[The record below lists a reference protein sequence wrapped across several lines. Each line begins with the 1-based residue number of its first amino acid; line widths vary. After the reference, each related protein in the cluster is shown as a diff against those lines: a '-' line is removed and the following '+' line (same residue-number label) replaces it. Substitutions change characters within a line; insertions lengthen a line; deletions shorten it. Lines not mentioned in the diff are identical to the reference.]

1 MLQLRVICQQRN
13 RRCLS
18 YFSSAFNNLANQG
31 LPNVPATSIQNA
43 AESKLLDLDV
53 FVNQD
58 HRQMDFVDKLVKLR
72 KQKDCTAVPLLPNLV
87 VKQLLDY
94 TGPQEAILALQN
106 PLQYGIFIDQFAGCH
121 LIDLLMHNGS
131 HREAAQVAAMLIER
145 NLCNNE
151 LIASLAIQS
160 FHAYLQK
167 FEPKVAEKDEQ
178 STEVEKVR
186 VKFVRNRNEAESIKT
201 EEQVMGEALL
211 KLAANAA
218 LKDFSENVSLLG
230 YALTGNLVEA
240 EKVLSTS
247 KDNLYKDILEVA
259 RKVIDALSTEKP
271 AELLNQLDHAI
282 TDSKRSESLDDLLIH
297 RVKRSAASLEPQ
309 LMSDYTKSYKD
320 WEANFQKAVQAKLKV
335 QDIDKRVEEIETT
348 LSELE
353 TRRQRLWYFENK
365 EDIDMQIF
373 KKQKHYPK
381 RWFGKKKKPKA
392 VDAFYVPPEI
402 SRGN

>member
-1 MLQLRVICQQRN
+1 MLQLRVLCQQPG

-31 LPNVPATSIQNA
+31 LPNA
-43 AESKLLDLDV
+43 AADAKHLDLDV

-58 HRQMDFVDKLVKLR
+58 HKQMDFVDKLVKLR
-72 KQKDCTAVPLLPNLV
+72 KQEDCTTVPLLPNLL

-94 TGPQEAILALQN
+94 TGPQEAIPVLQN

-121 LIDLLMHNGS
+121 LIDLLLHNGS
-131 HREAAQVAAMLIER
+131 HQEAAKVAALLIER

-160 FHAYLQK
+160 FYACLQK
-167 FEPKVAEKDEQ
+167 YEPKVVEKVE
-178 STEVEKVR
+178 EVEVQKVR
-186 VKFVRNRNEAESIKT
+186 VKFLRNRNEAENNTT
-201 EEQVMGEALL
+201 EEQKMGAALL
-211 KLAANAA
+211 KLAASPA
-218 LKDFSENVSLLG
+218 LKDLSENIALLG
-230 YALTGNLVEA
+230 YALSGRLAEA
-240 EKVLSTS
+240 EKLLSDN
-247 KDNLYKDILEVA
+247 KNNLYKGILEVA
-259 RKVIDALSTEKP
+259 RKLIDVLNAEKP
-271 AELLNQLDHAI
+271 AELINQLDQAI
-282 TDSKRSESLDDLLIH
+282 SDSKRSESLVDLLNE

-320 WEANFQKAVQAKLKV
+320 WEASFQKAVQAKLKV
-335 QDIDKRVEEIETT
+335 QDISKRVEEIETT
-348 LSELE
+348 LSALE
-353 TRRQRLWYFENK
+353 TTRQSLWYFENK
-365 EDIDMQIF
+365 EDIDIQIF